1 MPLPTLNA
9 PKFLPAND
17 LQGPCYAGI
26 CLPKN
31 ALDLFPT
38 RNLNRTYVSCDIID
52 QDLTGLNLLG
62 VRPQFSTFLNDSIN
76 NEGGDESS
84 VISSLSDVS
93 SSASRRPAKWQIAK
107 HARSQCLHC
116 TRSRRQLRLLSQDP
130 NSSSSNGLGATLAP
144 CELYSSAAAALV
156 AAGMQAG
163 PALARKNTGGKA
175 TGIGGAG
182 GSIQLGDMSFHSPES
197 ILSEESLPDKLT
209 ASILYNVQRLAN
221 PVSAKQSK
229 MALLELK
236 QKHPHAFQDICLYS
250 EACKTL
256 GRSSYRMSARRFL
269 HELFLDLNFDSFYVE
284 PQLIISSRKQPV
296 DEQQEPF
303 TGAPSSSSSSSSS
316 STTLTGA
323 GTTATGTAAG
333 AAASPSTTTPPAPS
347 AAALLG
353 HKSQLKPKSSAQL
366 ESVYETSCEHL
377 LMEQSPRLD
386 SITAP
391 RPFLSLLQ
399 QKLSSPEERSLSKS
413 RIEDS
418 NYAEMDSDEDEA
430 GEDVCDGSGAG
441 TQASSVTTA
450 NTALPAGNSNRSSI
464 SAAAAAL
471 TTSSAPVAST
481 TSSCRRTSTDN
492 SELVNENRQYR
503 RGRFYTLELDLS
515 CTKNKFPI
523 TDRSRKATPK
533 GSLSTPDHEQEP
545 APLTPLSGNL
555 RQNSQDGADA
565 TAPQFG
571 SRSGT
576 LPIAYMTKS
585 LAASM
590 TKPVGSLYCE
600 KRLQTSKSEAVL
612 ADDGSIGSA
621 GATVS
626 GTGSGSGSGNGSI
639 KWPLAGAAAAAA
651 SSSSTTKPVT
661 S

>member
-9 PKFLPAND
+9 PKFLPTND

-130 NSSSSNGLGATLAP
+130 NSTSNGLGGTLAP

-163 PALARKNTGGKA
+163 PALARKNTGGKT
-175 TGIGGAG
+175 TGIGSAG

-284 PQLIISSRKQPV
+284 PQLIISTRKQPV
-296 DEQQEPF
+296 DEQPEPF

-316 STTLTGA
+316 TLTGA
-323 GTTATGTAAG
+323 GTTATGTAVG
-333 AAASPSTTTPPAPS
+333 ATSPSIPTPPTPS
-347 AAALLG
+347 AALLG

-399 QKLSSPEERSLSKS
+399 QKLSSPEEKSLSKS
-413 RIEDS
+413 RNEDS
-418 NYAEMDSDEDEA
+418 NYAEMDSDEDDA

-464 SAAAAAL
+464 SAAAAL

-492 SELVNENRQYR
+492 NELVNENRQYR

-523 TDRSRKATPK
+523 TDRSRKTTPK
-533 GSLSTPDHEQEP
+533 GSKTPDQDQDP
-545 APLTPLSGNL
+545 AQLTPLSGNL
-555 RQNSQDGADA
+555 RQNSQEAADA
-565 TAPQFG
+565 SASQFG

-576 LPIAYMTKS
+576 PSFAYMTKS

-612 ADDGSIGSA
+612 ADDGGIGGA
-621 GATVS
+621 GGNV
-626 GTGSGSGSGNGSI
+626 SGSGSGNGSI
-639 KWPLAGAAAAAA
+639 KWPLAGAAAATAA
-651 SSSSTTKPVT
+651 ASSSSSTTKPVA

>member
-116 TRSRRQLRLLSQDP
+116 TRSRRQLRLFAQGHPLTQDA
-130 NSSSSNGLGATLAP
+130 SNGNTLAP
-144 CELYSSAAAALV
+144 CEVYSSAAAALV

-163 PALARKNTGGKA
+163 PALARKGTGGKTSGA
-175 TGIGGAG
+175 AAAAG
-182 GSIQLGDMSFHSPES
+182 GSMQLADMSFHSPES

-284 PQLIISSRKQPV
+284 PQLIISTRKQPV

-303 TGAPSSSSSSSSS
+303 TGATSSSSSASTSSS
-316 STTLTGA
+316 TLTGA
-323 GTTATGTAAG
+323 ATTAAGTSGTAAATG
-333 AAASPSTTTPPAPS
+333 AAGTTPSIPMPTTQS
-347 AAALLG
+347 AALLT
-353 HKSQLKPKSSAQL
+353 HKSQLKPKASAQL
-366 ESVYETSCEHL
+366 ESVFETSWEHL
-377 LMEQSPRLD
+377 LMDQSPRLE
-386 SITAP
+386 IIAKP
-391 RPFLSLLQ
+391 RAFLSDFQ
-399 QKLSSPEERSLSKS
+399 HHKLSSV
-413 RIEDS
+413 EDVEQAR
-418 NYAEMDSDEDEA
+418 NELDSDEDGGGA
-430 GEDVCDGSGAG
+430 DVCDGSGAT
-441 TQASSVTTA
+441 TQANSVTTA
-450 NTALPAGNSNRSSI
+450 NTALPVASNSKRSSI
-464 SAAAAAL
+464 STAAAPAL
-471 TTSSAPVAST
+471 TMSGWRT
-481 TSSCRRTSTDN
+481 TSTDVD
-492 SELVNENRQYR
+492 ELMNENRQYG

-523 TDRSRKATPK
+523 TDRSRKMGELFPQIIGQDKYDNNAIVSDS
-533 GSLSTPDHEQEP
+533 GSLNYS
-545 APLTPLSGNL
+545 N
-555 RQNSQDGADA
+555 
-565 TAPQFG
+565 
-571 SRSGT
+571 
-576 LPIAYMTKS
+576 MTKS
-585 LAASM
+585 LAGSM
-590 TKPVGSLYCE
+590 TKPMGSLYCE

-612 ADDGSIGSA
+612 ADKGSIG
-621 GATVS
+621 GGGDGGGGV
-626 GTGSGSGSGNGSI
+626 GDGSSGNGSI
-639 KWPLAGAAAAAA
+639 KWLQDTASAAL
-651 SSSSTTKPVT
+651 SSTTTTTAKQPVT